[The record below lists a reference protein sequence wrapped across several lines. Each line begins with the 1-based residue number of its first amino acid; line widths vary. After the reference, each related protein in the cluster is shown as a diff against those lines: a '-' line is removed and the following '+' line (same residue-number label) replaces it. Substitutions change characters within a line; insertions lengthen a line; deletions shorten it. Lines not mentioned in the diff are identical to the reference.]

1 MHRRTF
7 MKVAGAAASSLAVQS
22 AALARDWDDPASV
35 RYPDPAVEVI
45 DPRFA
50 KYKLGNAAVERL
62 YTGNAVG
69 GGSCLV
75 RRRAVPALERY
86 SQQSDYA
93 LGRGDRQGQR
103 FPQTLE
109 LQ

>member
-22 AALARDWDDPASV
+22 SALARDWDDLASV

-62 YTGNAVG
+62 YTGTRWAEGPVWFG
-69 GGSCLV
+69 DGRFL
-75 RRRAVPALERY
+75 LW
-86 SQQSDYA
+86 SDIPNA
-93 LGRGDRQGQR
+93 LGRGDGRGQR